1 MSNTAQMPQMMLP
14 YQPFPPPSVGPP
26 PPMPPQTPTPSAMQ
40 PALGAAGMLWKP
52 STVATANA
60 NNNSAAA
67 NNYYHHHRPN
77 EQHKPNSRGNVEK
90 DVYKEIK
97 RAKQPQYAQG
107 SSGSGKNRGGG
118 VPIENGSNNEYGQV
132 EIERMINRHQRGNR
146 EHSEKQQAEAA
157 VHQHFEESLKLAQQQ
172 RRTNWISNLPSPPK
186 NVYPSQGS
194 KTQDT
199 FKQRHPSLNGANQT
213 ANHRGVDDWKDKKTK
228 YASPR
233 STPVDPSSSRP
244 PTQQAHY
251 RNQAVPKSNS
261 DHENALTNAN
271 EGGNHNNMIS
281 YTPYMNAN
289 HVYAP
294 PSNSSVIVRNDS
306 SYKNSSIPMPDAYSY
321 NRTPTILTVPAV
333 KLDGNKEPK
342 QVKSMHY
349 SRPLSVNTSQSKGH
363 NSSPEPHHPGP
374 LLNTHGRYALYPPLT
389 DKAQRD
395 LDTPPPA
402 HLNAMMS
409 NALPKFVPVA
419 VPVDDL
425 QTEALDLV
433 MICNKATH
441 ETDVPLHLNSNYKNA
456 KPDPQDTINTFDI
469 NVCIKTKKR
478 NYLETYLP
486 NNDNVSSSPITLTSN
501 LTTNSAILST
511 TLSSN
516 SSIVSPSSFSET
528 NSSNKSTTN
537 LTTVLTSIPST
548 VSVIDPKTIT
558 VSNSKAISFTS
569 STEISTPTSVPIT
582 SSATK
587 SLAIVTTT
595 SSVTTPANATIT
607 NSNTYDS
614 SPSTPPPVLMPA
626 TYTEMSSGIRT
637 HPHKLKKAW
646 LQRHVWAE
654 DLKEAGVNIDQ
665 NPSHSFSQMDDT
677 PPVLQCEITKKRK
690 NSKSSS
696 DDNTEVT
703 SPPVILPSTSTSHA
717 EPSTSNNGTKKC
729 KKRKVSNPA
738 TSSESKST
746 TDNSRSLEVVEKK
759 VPPIKIPK
767 KRGRK
772 PKVVVSI
779 PLKKGKNN
787 DGEVRFFQSG
797 PCLNAGPKIHK
808 CRECRIFIN
817 NKKNDVMT
825 QDEIDNIFCRFY
837 AFRRLFTNKTGQ
849 LMNAGF
855 PDPFLDITEDDA
867 NLWLPNPECP
877 PSSLDVEVAKK
888 VLVEAGRQFCY
899 LVKEENKAL
908 TLSPYFQ
915 GKPIAWKKA
924 ANGVREMCDVCLT
937 TIFNYHWACAKCG
950 FGVCIDCVKARLNGS
965 SESPNAA
972 IMTKKDLRE
981 RDTFTWMTCNSKH
994 NHDVERLMLTQIVAS
1009 DSMDVVFSDLHR
1021 ISTLW
1026 NISIECGCPGHPFPE
1041 LQGNVSTDDEDE
1053 DEEPSSTTQASTSN
1067 ANNSQ
1072 NSSAENAKTN
1082 SSENLKNESANNSKI
1097 KSSEDSKTTPARNS
1111 STNSA
1116 AENSLNNLVE
1126 SSSNNISEGSKS
1138 NGHSQNAINI
1148 EPQIAGSSNGRR
1160 VSVQSDP
1167 GKREALKH
1175 FVRKK
1180 NKYLRTIPREPL
1192 PPRAMTLAESRE
1204 FFPNNPHTWLCD
1216 GKLLRLLDPEDST
1229 NYDMFQEQWKRGQ
1242 PVMISDVGQR
1252 LNPEFWS
1259 PNSFSR
1265 DFGEFT
1271 NDLIDCATGMLIE
1284 GKTMKQFWDGF
1295 ENESKRLKSADGKQ
1309 MLLKLKDWPV
1319 GSDFSD
1325 TLPES
1330 LFRYRFDDLMRVLPL
1345 KDYTLRDGKLNL
1357 AARLPACFVR
1367 PDLGPKMYSAY
1378 GNVGNRDSGKRLMS
1392 TTNLHLDVSD
1402 TVNVMVYVAISR
1414 KNGNQDDEA
1423 DHEWHV
1429 KEAYRAVD
1437 EAGCDM
1443 ASRRR
1448 AREPKE
1454 LPGAVWHIYHA
1465 KDADSIRDLLNK
1477 VSAERGVP
1485 LESNHDP
1492 IHDQASY
1499 LDADLRAR
1507 LYTEYG
1513 VQGYAVV
1520 QCLGD
1525 AIFIPAGA
1533 PHQVRNLHSCI
1544 KVAGDFVSPENV
1556 SQCFRLMNEF
1566 RDLSSSHS
1574 NHEDKLQIK
1583 NIMFHAVKDSISVLL
1598 HENLEEP
1605 QEQQES
1611 ATPEKEKEKEKGKEK
1626 EKEKEQEQK
1635 Q

>member
-1 MSNTAQMPQMMLP
+1 MSNTAQMPQMMMP
-14 YQPFPPPSVGPP
+14 YQPFHPPSVGPP
-26 PPMPPQTPTPSAMQ
+26 PAMPPQTPAPSAMQ
-40 PALGAAGMLWKP
+40 PTMGAAGGMLWKP
-52 STVATANA
+52 PAVPVANS
-60 NNNSAAA
+60 NNNSTAA
-67 NNYYHHHRPN
+67 NSYYHHHRPN
-77 EQHKPNSRGNVEK
+77 EQQQLNSRGNAEK
-90 DVYKEIK
+90 DVYKETK
-97 RAKQPQYAQG
+97 RAKQPPYTQG
-107 SSGSGKNRGGG
+107 PAGGGKSRSGG
-118 VPIENGSNNEYGQV
+118 VPIENVLNNEYGQV
-132 EIERMINRHQRGNR
+132 EIERLVNRHQRGNR
-146 EHSEKQQAEAA
+146 EHTEKQQAEAA

-186 NVYPSQGS
+186 NVYPSQGP
-194 KTQDT
+194 KTQDSS
-199 FKQRHPSLNGANQT
+199 KQRHPSLNGANQT
-213 ANHRGVDDWKDKKTK
+213 TNHRGVDDWKENKNK
-228 YASPR
+228 YAPTR
-233 STPVDPSSSRP
+233 STPVGSSSSRP
-244 PTQQAHY
+244 STQQAHY
-251 RNQAVPKSNS
+251 RSRTVPISNF
-261 DHENALTNAN
+261 DHDNVLINAN
-271 EGGNHNNMIS
+271 DGGNHNNMIS
-281 YTPYMNAN
+281 YAPYMNTN

-294 PSNSSVIVRNDS
+294 PSNSSVIVRNES
-306 SYKNSSIPMPDAYSY
+306 SYKNSSMPVPEAYSY

-333 KLDGNKEPK
+333 KLDNKELK
-342 QVKSMHY
+342 QAKPMHY
-349 SRPLSVNTSQSKGH
+349 SRTSSSSVNTSQLKGH
-363 NSSPEPHHPGP
+363 NSSPEQHHPGP
-374 LLNTHGRYALYPPLT
+374 LLNTHGRYALYPPQT
-389 DKAQRD
+389 DHAQRD

-409 NALPKFVPVA
+409 SALPKFVPVA
-419 VPVDDL
+419 VPIDDL

-433 MICNKATH
+433 MICNKATP
-441 ETDVPLHLNSNYKNA
+441 ETDVPLYLNSNYKNA
-456 KPDPQDTINTFDI
+456 KPDPQDTTNTHDI
-469 NVCIKTKKR
+469 NVCVKSKKH
-478 NYLETYLP
+478 NYLEMYLP
-486 NNDNVSSSPITLTSN
+486 VNDNVSSPLITLISN
-501 LTTNSAILST
+501 STTNSAILTT
-511 TLSSN
+511 TLSSTNSIILPSTVSTSN
-516 SSIVSPSSFSET
+516 SSSKPIT
-528 NSSNKSTTN
+528 ISTAN
-537 LTTVLTSIPST
+537 LITVPISIPST
-548 VSVIDPKTIT
+548 VSKIDPKAIPTSISSTILPNLT
-558 VSNSKAISFTS
+558 IIPTPVSISQFTA
-569 STEISTPTSVPIT
+569 STEIPTITPASIPATISKPASSINVTTEISV
-582 SSATK
+582 
-587 SLAIVTTT
+587 TT
-595 SSVTTPANATIT
+595 SSNIPIT
-607 NSNTYDS
+607 NSTTYDS

-626 TYTEMSSGIRT
+626 TYTEMSSGIKT
-637 HPHKLKKAW
+637 HHHKLKKAW

-690 NSKSSS
+690 ISKSSS
-696 DDNTEVT
+696 DDNIEAV
-703 SPPVILPSTSTSHA
+703 SPPVILPCTSYS
-717 EPSTSNNGTKKC
+717 EPSTSSGSGTKKC

-738 TSSESKST
+738 IPPENKDT
-746 TDNSRSLEVVEKK
+746 TDNVKPLDTEKK

-817 NKKNDVMT
+817 NKKNDLMT

-965 SESPNAA
+965 SELPNAA
-972 IMTKKDLRE
+972 TMTKKDLRE
-981 RDTFTWMTCNSKH
+981 KDTFTWMTCNSKH

-1009 DSMDVVFSDLHR
+1009 DSMDVVFSDLHKV
-1021 ISTLW
+1021 STLW
-1026 NISIECGCPGHPFPE
+1026 NLAIECGCPDHPFPE
-1041 LQGNVSTDDEDE
+1041 IPGDASTDDD
-1053 DEEPSSTTQASTSN
+1053 DDNVPSMSQASTSN
-1067 ANNSQ
+1067 TDDNSQ
-1072 NSSAENAKTN
+1072 SSLAENSEISSA
-1082 SSENLKNESANNSKI
+1082 ENLKNESADNSKI
-1097 KSSEDSKTTPARNS
+1097 KVSEDSQNIPAEGS
-1111 STNSA
+1111 KNSA
-1116 AENSLNNLVE
+1116 AENSKKSPDE
-1126 SSSNNISEGSKS
+1126 SSSGNIAEESKS
-1138 NGHSQNAINI
+1138 LSQNAINI
-1148 EPQIAGSSNGRR
+1148 EPQIAGCSNGGRA
-1160 VSVQSDP
+1160 SVQSHP
-1167 GKREALKH
+1167 GRREQALKH

-1180 NKYLRTIPREPL
+1180 NKYLKTIPREPL
-1192 PPRAMTLAESRE
+1192 PPRVMTLAESRE

-1216 GKLLRLLDPEDST
+1216 GKLLRLLDPEDPT
-1229 NYDMFQEQWKRGQ
+1229 NCDMFQEQWKRGQ
-1242 PVMISDVGQR
+1242 PVMVSDVGQR
-1252 LNPEFWS
+1252 LNPELWS
-1259 PNSFSR
+1259 PYSFSR

-1271 NDLIDCATGMLIE
+1271 NDLIDCATGMLVE

-1295 ENESKRLKSADGKQ
+1295 EDESKRLKGPDGKH

-1319 GSDFSD
+1319 GTDFAD

-1330 LFRYRFDDLMRVLPL
+1330 VFRYRFDDLMRVLPL
-1345 KDYTLRDGKLNL
+1345 KDYTLRDGNLNL

-1378 GNVGNRDSGKRLMS
+1378 GNAGNRDSAKQLMS

-1402 TVNVMVYVAISR
+1402 AVNVMVYVAISH
-1414 KNGNQDDEA
+1414 KSENQDEA

-1429 KEAYRAVD
+1429 KEAYRAID

-1477 VSAERGVP
+1477 VSAERGEP
-1485 LESNHDP
+1485 LEPNHDP
-1492 IHDQASY
+1492 IHDQSSY

-1566 RDLSSSHS
+1566 RELSSSHS

-1598 HENLEEP
+1598 HNNLEEP
-1605 QEQQES
+1605 QEQQE
-1611 ATPEKEKEKEKGKEK
+1611 PEE
-1626 EKEKEQEQK
+1626 EQEK
-1635 Q
+1635 

>member
-1 MSNTAQMPQMMLP
+1 MPQMMLP

-26 PPMPPQTPTPSAMQ
+26 PPMPQIPQMPQMPTPMMQ
-40 PALGAAGMLWKP
+40 PALGAAGMLWRP
-52 STVATANA
+52 PTVTVANA
-60 NNNSAAA
+60 NNNPTAA

-77 EQHKPNSRGNVEK
+77 EQQKSNSSRGNLEK
-90 DVYKEIK
+90 DAYKEMK

-107 SSGSGKNRGGG
+107 SAGGSKSRSGG
-118 VPIENGSNNEYGQV
+118 VPSENSSNNEYGQV
-132 EIERMINRHQRGNR
+132 EIERMVNRHQRGNR
-146 EHSEKQQAEAA
+146 EHTEKQQAEAA

-186 NVYPSQGS
+186 NVYPSQGP
-194 KTQDT
+194 KIQDSS
-199 FKQRHPSLNGANQT
+199 KQRSPSLNGVNQT
-213 ANHRGVDDWKDKKTK
+213 ANHQVDDWKEKKNK
-228 YASPR
+228 YASSR
-233 STPVDPSSSRP
+233 STPVDSSSL
-244 PTQQAHY
+244 QAHY
-251 RNQAVPKSNS
+251 RNRAVPKSNS
-261 DHENALTNAN
+261 DHENVLTNVN
-271 EGGNHNNMIS
+271 DSGNTGNHNNMIS
-281 YTPYMNAN
+281 YAPYMNAN
-289 HVYAP
+289 HVYIP
-294 PSNSSVIVRNDS
+294 PSISSVIVRNDS
-306 SYKNSSIPMPDAYSY
+306 SYKNSTIPVPEAYLY

-333 KLDGNKEPK
+333 KLESNKDPR
-342 QVKSMHY
+342 QAKSMHY
-349 SRPLSVNTSQSKGH
+349 SRPISSSVNTSHLKGY

-389 DKAQRD
+389 DRAQTE

-409 NALPKFVPVA
+409 SALPTFVPVA
-419 VPVDDL
+419 VPVNDL

-433 MICNKATH
+433 MICNKATP

-456 KPDPQDTINTFDI
+456 KPDPQDTINTLDI
-469 NVCIKTKKR
+469 NVRNNSNKR
-478 NYLETYLP
+478 NYSEIDLP
-486 NNDNVSSSPITLTSN
+486 NNDNVSSSLTPLTSN
-501 LTTNSAILST
+501 LASNSAILST
-511 TLSSN
+511 TLSMNN
-516 SSIVSPSSFSET
+516 SLVIPSSLSET
-528 NSSNKSTTN
+528 ISENESITISTAN
-537 LTTVLTSIPST
+537 LTTVPTSIPST
-548 VSVIDPKTIT
+548 VSMTDSKTVPT
-558 VSNSKAISFTS
+558 SNSKTTPFTD
-569 STEISTPTSVPIT
+569 STEISTTTSASAPVT
-582 SSATK
+582 SSTT
-587 SLAIVTTT
+587 SSSTIVTTA
-595 SSVTTPANATIT
+595 SSVTTSSNGPIT
-607 NSNTYDS
+607 NSTTYDS

-637 HPHKLKKAW
+637 HHHKLKKTW

-665 NPSHSFSQMDDT
+665 NSSHSFSQMDDT
-677 PPVLQCEITKKRK
+677 PPVLQCEIIKKRK
-690 NSKSSS
+690 ISKSSS
-696 DDNTEVT
+696 DDNTEVS
-703 SPPVILPSTSTSHA
+703 SPPVIFPSTSSSLY
-717 EPSTSNNGTKKC
+717 EPSTSSGTGTKRC
-729 KKRKVSNPA
+729 RKRKISNPT
-738 TSSESKST
+738 TSSETRST
-746 TDNSRSLEVVEKK
+746 TDNARPSETEKR

-808 CRECRIFIN
+808 CRECRIYIN
-817 NKKNDVMT
+817 NKKNDLMT

-849 LMNAGF
+849 LVNAGF
-855 PDPFLDITEDDA
+855 PDPFLDITIDDA
-867 NLWLPNPECP
+867 NIWLPDPKCP
-877 PSSLDVEVAKK
+877 PSSLDVKVAKK
-888 VLVEAGRQFCY
+888 ILVEAGRQFCY

-950 FGVCIDCVKARLNGS
+950 FGVCIDCVKARINGS
-965 SESPNAA
+965 SKSPNAA
-972 IMTKKDLRE
+972 TMTKKDLRE
-981 RDTFTWMTCNSKH
+981 KDTFTWMTCNSKH
-994 NHDVERLMLTQIVAS
+994 THNIERLMLTQIVAS
-1009 DSMDVVFSDLHR
+1009 DSMDRVFSDLHR
-1021 ISTLW
+1021 LSSSF
-1026 NISIECGCPGHPFPE
+1026 NIAIECGCPGYPLPQ
-1041 LQGNVSTDDEDE
+1041 LQGNVSTDDDDDNDDDDDDNYED
-1053 DEEPSSTTQASTSN
+1053 DELPSTSQASISS
-1067 ANNSQ
+1067 A
-1072 NSSAENAKTN
+1072 NSSQKTAAENSKTS
-1082 SSENLKNESANNSKI
+1082 SSENLKNESENNSKT
-1097 KSSEDSKTTPARNS
+1097 KLSEDLKSIPA
-1111 STNSA
+1111 
-1116 AENSLNNLVE
+1116 EG
-1126 SSSNNISEGSKS
+1126 SSNNVDGGSKS
-1138 NGHSQNAINI
+1138 DGNSQNTINI
-1148 EPQIAGSSNGRR
+1148 EPQIAGSSNSRR
-1160 VSVQSDP
+1160 VSVQCDP
-1167 GKREALKH
+1167 NKRVALKH

-1180 NKYLRTIPREPL
+1180 NKYLRTIPRELL
-1192 PPRAMTLAESRE
+1192 PPRAMTLAESQE

-1216 GKLLRLLDPEDST
+1216 GKLLRLLDPENST

-1252 LNPEFWS
+1252 LNPEYWS

-1271 NDLIDCATGMLIE
+1271 NDLIDCATGLLIE

-1295 ENESKRLKSADGKQ
+1295 EDESKRLKGADGKQ
-1309 MLLKLKDWPV
+1309 MVLKLKDWPV

-1330 LFRYRFDDLMRVLPL
+1330 LFRCRFDDLMGILPL
-1345 KDYTLRDGKLNL
+1345 KDYTLHDGKLNL

-1378 GNVGNRDSGKRLMS
+1378 GNVGNRNSDKRLIS

-1402 TVNVMVYVAISR
+1402 TLNVMVYVAISR
-1414 KNGNQDDEA
+1414 KNGKQHDEA
-1423 DHEWHV
+1423 DHECHL

-1443 ASRRR
+1443 ACRRR
-1448 AREPKE
+1448 ARDLKE

-1477 VSAERGVP
+1477 VSAERGEP
-1485 LESNHDP
+1485 QEPNHDP

-1544 KVAGDFVSPENV
+1544 KVACDFVSPENL

-1566 RDLSSSHS
+1566 YDLSSDHS
-1574 NHEDKLQIK
+1574 LHEDKLQIK

-1598 HENLEEP
+1598 RESLSQEELEELVSP
-1605 QEQQES
+1605 KKQ
-1611 ATPEKEKEKEKGKEK
+1611 
-1626 EKEKEQEQK
+1626 QEQK
-1635 Q
+1635 